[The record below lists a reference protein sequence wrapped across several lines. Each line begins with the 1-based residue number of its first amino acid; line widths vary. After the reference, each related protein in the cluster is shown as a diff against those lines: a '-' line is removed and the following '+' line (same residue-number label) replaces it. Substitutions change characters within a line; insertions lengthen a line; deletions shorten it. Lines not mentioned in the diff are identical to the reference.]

1 MATELRVV
9 IADDHPIFRRGL
21 AQILASDSGIVVAG
35 EASDGEAAVRLVREA
50 RPDVAVIDVDMPTLD
65 GFGVVRALQDERLD
79 VPVVF
84 LTMHKAEGVLNDA
97 LDLGVTGFVLKDS
110 AISELVEAVRAAAAR
125 RRFVSPAL
133 SDLLLSRRG
142 RAAAL
147 ASDKPG
153 LDALT
158 PAERRVLRLVADQK
172 TSREIADLLFVSVRT
187 VEHHRAHICEKLD
200 LRGSNALVKFA
211 VANKASLSLDGPPRG
226 K

>member
-21 AQILASDSGIVVAG
+21 AQILATDSGISVVG
-35 EASDGEAAVRLVREA
+35 EASDGETVMRLIRDA
-50 RPDVAVIDVDMPTLD
+50 RPDVAVVDIDMPVRD
-65 GFGVVRALQDERLD
+65 GFGVLRALHDERLD

-84 LTMHKAEGVLNDA
+84 LTMHKAEGILNDA
-97 LDLGVTGFVLKDS
+97 LDLGVAGFVLKDS

-133 SDLLLSRRG
+133 SELLLSRRG

-147 ASDKPG
+147 ATDRPG
-153 LDALT
+153 LDMLT
-158 PAERRVLRLVADQK
+158 PAERRVLRMVADQK
-172 TSREIADLLFVSVRT
+172 TSKEIADLLFVSVRT

-211 VANKASLSLDGPPRG
+211 VAHKASLALDDTPRE